1 MENVT
6 CHLGSSLAWPAVSS
20 CLRLLGMSG
29 ASGAPVPEVDAA
41 EELEIALA
49 VQRLYRA
56 LSTEGA
62 AAEDAAVEGIA
73 PAVEVASAGAP
84 VAAEPRTREGYEA
97 HALHGP
103 PALAHAP
110 SGPPAYPPLGLP
122 ELAELAQRPG
132 PIGDWARG
140 VFRRDAEAS
149 SQADA

>member
-1 MENVT
+1 
-6 CHLGSSLAWPAVSS
+6 
-20 CLRLLGMSG
+20 MSG
-29 ASGAPVPEVDAA
+29 ASQAPVPEVDAVDD
-41 EELEIALA
+41 LDIALF
-49 VQRLYRA
+49 VSFIEQ

-73 PAVEVASAGAP
+73 PAVEVAPAGAP